1 MRIVVRNRV
10 MSLRSSVNG
19 ESGPSWSEI
28 SRTFHGQSVV
38 IAVSEMQKNA
48 YTNRSTTVPM
58 TAPEL
63 SVLAIAVAVPAAAA
77 AVSAAARCAKAGPA
91 FVANAAAAAATKKA
105 RRAAEK
111 TTPAAFG
118 KDERLPREGG
128 VGFGA
133 GASFE
138 LAVAETETDRVTSDS
153 RGETPPRLPDGKIF
167 APKNDPSATAF
178 DLRPESFPGKGG
190 RIPPG
195 PSRRRRGA
203 ARRARAHARV
213 DATACGC
220 AAPDTRG
227 GPRTGAAGRNSPPGA
242 AFAPFS
248 RHRYESNSASNA

>member
-1 MRIVVRNRV
+1 
-10 MSLRSSVNG
+10 
-19 ESGPSWSEI
+19 
-28 SRTFHGQSVV
+28 
-38 IAVSEMQKNA
+38 MQKNA

-63 SVLAIAVAVPAAAA
+63 SVFAIAVAVPAAAA
-77 AVSAAARCAKAGPA
+77 AVSAAARFAKAGPA
-91 FVANAAAAAATKKA
+91 FVANVAAAAATKKA

-153 RGETPPRLPDGKIF
+153 RGETPPRLPDGEIL

-178 DLRPESFPGKGG
+178 DLRPERTFPGKGAG
-190 RIPPG
+190 RICVVAVAATPG
-195 PSRRRRGA
+195 RGE
-203 ARRARAHARV
+203 ARAKARARV
-213 DATACGC
+213 DATACGVRGAVTR
-220 AAPDTRG
+220 AAR
-227 GPRTGAAGRNSPPGA
+227 RATGAAGRNSPPGA
-242 AFAPFS
+242 AFRTILNAIVT
-248 RHRYESNSASNA
+248 RADSASNA